1 MASRRYLK
9 NLPHVLPRLK
19 TCAARSISAIPK
31 YPISATRKSSTQAV
45 PIPGRYSQ
53 PSLEDPLTLPTTAR
67 YVFDRKIQSEEEE
80 IPGYEASRFYPV
92 EIGEVFRGRYQAVT
106 KLGYGSS
113 STIWLARDLRD
124 RKYVALKI
132 YVHTSRNHREI
143 PVYETLSPI
152 LGKTKHP
159 GSRNIRMLLG
169 SFEMS
174 GPDGRHKVLVHEGA
188 QMSLR
193 HYKEVFRQDGLDEDF
208 VRRTVKELLQAL
220 DFIHTEAELVH
231 TDIHP
236 GNLLLGVDDD
246 SQLEFL
252 ASMAFKSP
260 VAREQASECRTIY
273 LSRLMRPRPGSILL
287 SDFGEARVG
296 LGPHAD
302 DIMPIPYRAPEVIMS
317 MPWNQSVDIWSVG
330 LTTWDLLGTDR
341 LFTAMDGDGEMYD
354 AAHLAELIAALGPPP
369 REFLK
374 RNPRRAADFW
384 DEQGKW
390 KGLAPIPK
398 NRSLQELERKLRD
411 SSAFIAFL
419 RRVLTWMPEN
429 RPTAK
434 ALLQDPWLMTKS
446 SASAKVESMDAEGQ

>member
-1 MASRRYLK
+1 
-9 NLPHVLPRLK
+9 
-19 TCAARSISAIPK
+19 
-31 YPISATRKSSTQAV
+31 
-45 PIPGRYSQ
+45 
-53 PSLEDPLTLPTTAR
+53 
-67 YVFDRKIQSEEEE
+67 
-80 IPGYEASRFYPV
+80 
-92 EIGEVFRGRYQAVT
+92 
-106 KLGYGSS
+106 
-113 STIWLARDLRD
+113 
-124 RKYVALKI
+124 
-132 YVHTSRNHREI
+132 
-143 PVYETLSPI
+143 
-152 LGKTKHP
+152 
-159 GSRNIRMLLG
+159 MLLYH
-169 SFEMS
+169 FA
-174 GPDGRHKVLVHEGA
+174 KIL
-188 QMSLR
+188 
-193 HYKEVFRQDGLDEDF
+193 
-208 VRRTVKELLQAL
+208 
-220 DFIHTEAELVH
+220 
-231 TDIHP
+231 DIHP

-260 VAREQASECRTIY
+260 VARKQASECRTIY

-330 LTTWDLLGTDR
+330 LTAWDLLGTDR

-390 KGLAPIPK
+390 KGPAPIPK